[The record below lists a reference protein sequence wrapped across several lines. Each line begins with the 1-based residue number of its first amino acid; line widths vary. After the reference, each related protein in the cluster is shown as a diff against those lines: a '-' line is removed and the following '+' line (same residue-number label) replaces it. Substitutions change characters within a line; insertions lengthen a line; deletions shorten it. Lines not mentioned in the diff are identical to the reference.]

1 MTWALVGLVVWL
13 PLQTPVAIAVFQYG
27 NSVDLS
33 RATLLLKD
41 VVVAFLLLYALA
53 ANWRSLDLRW
63 FDKAAVAYAVL
74 VAVYSTVP
82 WLLGSHQTVSAVT
95 AAARM
100 FALPVEAYALGRLAF
115 LAGADLRVVFKAFV
129 AASAVI
135 AATAV
140 IEYYL
145 LPITFWSS
153 TLDLITFERVVQGLP
168 QAVSLWD
175 ISLLGDYGAGGG
187 VFPRAIA
194 TFTHPV
200 GAGGYFILPLA
211 LTVAAWY
218 GREAHGKRLITAGLI
233 GLTILFGLAT
243 VVTISRGAW
252 MAGAVVVVMC
262 GLMFH
267 RLRIAFVCLVVVGV
281 FFVSV
286 PPFNASITSAFNRND
301 ASLLGHAEAIGRDV
315 QAAVAHVFGLG
326 IGSTDQ
332 GVNIDTG
339 PTPNPSA
346 PPTPNPSAP
355 PTANPSAQAG
365 QTQTTV
371 QSQSGQTVTGGDTFG
386 LGENLYLSM
395 LLSTGPFGLV
405 AFLVWCLG
413 LIVVLLRA
421 AGQSA
426 NKWVVVGSAT
436 ALAGSMAS
444 AMTSSA
450 LLKFTTAASS
460 WVLLG
465 LATALVLANSSGTG
479 TTGRPDLRFTRWLSR
494 RTKRDPEA

>member
-41 VVVAFLLLYALA
+41 VVVAFLVLYALA

-129 AASAVI
+129 AVSAVS

-153 TLDLITFERVVQGLP
+153 TLDLITFERVVQGLS

-175 ISLLGDYGAGGG
+175 ISLLGDYGAGPG

-200 GAGGYFILPLA
+200 GAGGYFILPFA
-211 LTVAAWY
+211 LTLAAWF
-218 GREAHGKRLITAGLI
+218 GREAHGKRLMTAGLI

-243 VVTISRGAW
+243 IVTLSRGAW

-262 GLMFH
+262 GFMFH
-267 RLRIAFVCLVVVGV
+267 RLRIAFVCLMVVGV

-286 PPFNASITSAFNRND
+286 QPFNASITSAFNRSD
-301 ASLLGHAEAIGRDV
+301 SSLLGHAAAIGRDV
-315 QAAVAHVFGLG
+315 EAAVAHVFGLG
-326 IGSTDQ
+326 VGSTDS
-332 GVNIDTG
+332 GVHIDIG

-346 PPTPNPSAP
+346 PPTPNPSVQ
-355 PTANPSAQAG
+355 AN
-365 QTQTTV
+365 QTQTTAETPP
-371 QSQSGQTVTGGDTFG
+371 SGQTATDADTSG
-386 LGENLYLSM
+386 LGENLYLSV

-405 AFLVWCLG
+405 AFVVWCFG
-413 LIVVLLRA
+413 LMVVLLRA

-426 NKWVVVGSAT
+426 NKWLVVGSAT

-460 WVLLG
+460 WLLLG
-465 LATALVLANSSGTG
+465 LATALVLANSSATG
-479 TTGRPDLRFTRWLSR
+479 SAGRPHLRFTRWLSR
-494 RTKRDPEA
+494 RTKTHPET